1 MNNETKILLNVG
13 CGPRDRQHGIA
24 GFEGWQ
30 ELRLDIDPAVD
41 PDEVGSMTDMSA
53 VADGSVDA
61 IVSSHNIEHLEAYQV
76 PVALAEFCRVL
87 KKDGYLVITCP
98 DLQSVCSR
106 VAKGDLA
113 SPLYE
118 SPAGPIAALDIIFG
132 LRAAV
137 AAGNTYMAHRC
148 GFTLQVLL
156 NTLKACGFA
165 SVAGFARPNVFDL
178 WAVATLSYMSEQD
191 IQALVRQ
198 HLPVR

>member
-1 MNNETKILLNVG
+1 MSKQNKVLLNVG
-13 CGPRDRQHGIA
+13 CGPRDRQHDIA

-41 PDEVGSMTDMSA
+41 PDVIGSMTDMSA
-53 VADGSVDA
+53 IADNSVDA

-98 DLQSVCSR
+98 DLQSVCAR

-118 SPAGPIAALDIIFG
+118 SPAGPIAALDIIYG
-132 LRAAV
+132 LRTAV
-137 AAGNTYMAHRC
+137 ASGNTYMAHRC
-148 GFTLQVLL
+148 GFTVQVLL
-156 NTLKACGFA
+156 NTLQACGFTT
-165 SVAGFARPNVFDL
+165 VAGFARPNAFDL
-178 WAVATLSYMSEQD
+178 WAVATLSDASEKD
-191 IQALVRQ
+191 IQALMRQ
-198 HLPVR
+198 HLPVG